1 VNHKEVDGHDEDR
14 LIERISDV
22 HKRLCDHPHR
32 RLLPSCAQFRPEA
45 EAKTTA
51 VQTSTAKSRLRAAP
65 PRTDVT
71 ADSPGRLRGTVVGE
85 VQVYKA
91 DVQKLKSSHAAWELE
106 FSAKVAAQMREMCS
120 DLRHRSHGR
129 CRDFLK
135 HDIHAAPDHLKLHW
149 PPRVAASHEP
159 MVIANKSLLHAA
171 RWTGRIPTV
180 ACITMLP
187 RSSARI
193 EAWLEAFVFNFQH
206 QNYEGSKRLV
216 LVYQHSDQ
224 MAAKMVGKFV
234 DGTII
239 TSAAARGDEF
249 PSATAARF
257 GMWHAHGAD
266 VVARWDFEAWHHPE
280 RLNMQVRAL
289 TLSARPASLLARWT
303 VLDNKGPGGISA
315 KEDGVHW
322 DGSLVGQTTWMQKY
336 WYPFLQENDEV
347 IAHEPQDIVS
357 VDEPGLLT
365 YDLMP

>member
-1 VNHKEVDGHDEDR
+1 VSGT
-14 LIERISDV
+14 
-22 HKRLCDHPHR
+22 
-32 RLLPSCAQFRPEA
+32 
-45 EAKTTA
+45 KT
-51 VQTSTAKSRLRAAP
+51 AAN
-65 PRTDVT
+65 
-71 ADSPGRLRGTVVGE
+71 SPGRLRGTFVAE
-85 VQVYKA
+85 VQVYEA
-91 DVQKLKSSHAAWELE
+91 HVQKLQSSHAAWEE
-106 FSAKVAAQMREMCS
+106 AFSAKVAAQMREMCS

-135 HDIHAAPDHLKLHW
+135 HDIHAAPDHLRLHW

-234 DGTII
+234 DGTTIM
-239 TSAAARGDEF
+239 SAVARGDEF

-315 KEDGVHW
+315 KEDGAHW